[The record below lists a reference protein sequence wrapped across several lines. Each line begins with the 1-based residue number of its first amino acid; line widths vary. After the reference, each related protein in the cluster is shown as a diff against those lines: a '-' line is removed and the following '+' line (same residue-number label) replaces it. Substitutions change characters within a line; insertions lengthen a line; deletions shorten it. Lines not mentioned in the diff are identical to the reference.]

1 MYRAVFIAAFLA
13 LTCALPLTAQAQT
26 PNAPTN
32 LVAIVEA
39 RLPSDSV
46 RLMWEAPQGA
56 TPVTGYIVEIGTS
69 PGASDVLVREV
80 GTGATAF
87 STSLPPRNYVAR
99 VRAANGSAVSPP
111 SNEVSFVLQCQQH
124 FGPGATNISWRALDN
139 SRVQV
144 VWDTGAPVVSWRVDV
159 RSANGSTAS
168 YTPEPSSK
176 RAITL
181 TLAPGTYTLDIIGS
195 LFSCGV
201 ASPANSI
208 TIVAGEPMGTS
219 PIVINEFDGFVE
231 LRNTSSAPVDVSG
244 WWLLAAPAS
253 DYNVVR
259 AGTLPPATTLPAGCT
274 YLLAPS
280 STIFGATADLV
291 MTRTGDGYAIVNT
304 TGRIQDSVAYQ
315 ASAPGASTPLG
326 EGALLPPTASGSYA
340 RRSGQDTNNNI
351 VDFGFAATPTPAN
364 AAACRAESAPA
375 APQNLVF
382 GISARTVTLSWQPA
396 TTGGIPLAYRIEA
409 GVSPGGPAIAAVQVN
424 GSTTSLT
431 VVGVPDGIYY
441 VHARALNA
449 IGASPP
455 SNEVVV
461 SVCTTSCPTVP
472 APVRDLAYQVNGR
485 NVTLTWRVT
494 PPVES
499 FVIEV
504 GSTSGLSDVG
514 RFSTGFAVASVT
526 AVGVPPGTYFV
537 RVRGANGTA
546 LGAASNE
553 VVIVVQ

>member
-1 MYRAVFIAAFLA
+1 MYRAVFISAFLVFTSA
-13 LTCALPLTAQAQT
+13 LTADAQT

-32 LVAIVEA
+32 LVAIVET
-39 RLPSDSV
+39 RPPSDSV

-80 GTGATAF
+80 GPGATAF
-87 STSLPPRNYVAR
+87 SASLPPRNYVAR

-111 SNEVSFVLQCQQH
+111 SNEVSFVLQCQQN
-124 FGPGATNISWRALDN
+124 FGPGATNISWRPLDS
-139 SRVQV
+139 SRVQI
-144 VWDTGAPVVSWRVDV
+144 VWDVGAPVVSWRVDV
-159 RSANGSTAS
+159 HSANGTSAS
-168 YTPEPSSK
+168 YTPEPSSR

-181 TLAPGTYTLDIIGS
+181 TLEPGTYTVAIIGA
-195 LFSCGV
+195 LPSCGV
-201 ASPANSI
+201 ASPANTI
-208 TIVAGEPMGTS
+208 TIVAGESMGTS

-244 WWLLAAPAS
+244 WWLLAAPTT

-259 AGTLPPATTLPAGCT
+259 GATLPPSTTLAPGCT

-280 STIFGATADLV
+280 SPVFGVTADLV
-291 MTRTGDGYAIVNT
+291 MTRTGAGYAIVNT

-315 ASAPGASTPLG
+315 ATAPGASTPLG
-326 EGALLPPTASGSYA
+326 EGALLPPIASGSYE
-340 RRSGQDTNNNI
+340 RRSGQDTNNNSA
-351 VDFGFAATPTPAN
+351 DFIHAATPTPAN
-364 AAACRAESAPA
+364 AAACRTESTPG
-375 APQNLVF
+375 APQNLVSGVSF
-382 GISARTVTLSWQPA
+382 QTVTLSWQPA

-409 GVSPGGPAIAAVQVN
+409 SLSPGGPLVAAIQVN

-431 VVGVPDGIYY
+431 VLGVPDGVYY
-441 VHARALNA
+441 VHVRALNA

-455 SNEVVV
+455 SNEAIVA
-461 SVCTTSCPTVP
+461 VCTTSCSPVP
-472 APVRDLAYQVNGR
+472 APVRDLTYLLSGR
-485 NVTLTWRVT
+485 NVTLTWRIT

-504 GSTSGLSDVG
+504 GSATGLTDIG
-514 RFSTGFAVASVT
+514 RFSTGVAVASVT

-537 RVRGANGTA
+537 RVRGVNGTVM
-546 LGAASNE
+546 GAASNE
-553 VVIVVQ
+553 VVIVVP